1 MNERDEALEYLED
14 LIPENIVKE
23 IIDKAETDEFYLD
36 VDDSYQQYEDFERN
50 VKANIIANDDVIGE
64 IEFFIIQKS
73 FTLSEMNE
81 MTDVSFDELVDN
93 VEIVDY
99 NIF

>member
-81 MTDVSFDELVDN
+81 MADVSFDELVDN

>member
-23 IIDKAETDEFYLD
+23 ITDKAETDEFYLD

-81 MTDVSFDELVDN
+81 MADVSFDELVDN